1 MRFFEAGKDFL
12 DRAVIAG
19 NRVGKTEG
27 IGGYELTCHLTGIYP
42 HWWKGYRFD
51 RPIKAWA
58 AGKTGKTTRDIL
70 QAKLV
75 GTIDKIGTGIIPGDY
90 IEDFKRAGGGIP
102 DQIESVRVRHSSG
115 RGNSQ
120 LVFKSYEQGRGAFEG
135 TEQDV
140 ILLDEETPADIR
152 SECLLRLMATG
163 SDNIQ
168 GLLILTFTPLDGLTD
183 IVLTYLPGGQIVDE
197 SQSVGQFLIMIGWDD
212 APHLSAKDKELLFSL
227 MPPYQRD
234 ARTKGIPQ
242 LGSGAI
248 YPIPEMDILVDPFE
262 IPDFWPRSYAMDVGW
277 NATSAVWGAI
287 DREGET
293 AYLYSEYL
301 RGQAEPPIHAE
312 AVKSRGEWIPGTI
325 DPASRGRGQADGFQ
339 LLVQYQDLGLDL
351 SIADNSVEAGL
362 YKVWTDLS
370 IGKLKVFKTLSSWLE
385 EYRIYRRDEK
395 GKVIKEKDHLMDCT
409 RYWRMSGQD
418 IAIVKPAQDEFYGPP
433 NQFRGNQDG
442 WMAM

>member
-1 MRFFEAGKDFL
+1 MRFFEAGKTYL

-42 HWWKGYRFD
+42 KWWKGYRFNK
-51 RPIKAWA
+51 PIKAWA
-58 AGKTGKTTRDIL
+58 SGKTGKTTRDIL
-70 QAKLV
+70 QSKLL
-75 GTIDKIGTGIIPGDY
+75 GPIDQIGTGIIPGDH
-90 IEDFKRAGGGIP
+90 IVNFKRAGGGIP
-102 DQIESVRVRHSSG
+102 DQIESATIRHSSG
-115 RGNSQ
+115 MGNSL

-163 SDNIQ
+163 KSNLQ

-183 IVLTYLPGGQIVDE
+183 IVLTYLPGGKIVDE
-197 SQSVGQFLIMIGWDD
+197 SSSVGQYLIMIGWDD
-212 APHLSAKDKELLFSL
+212 APHLSKEDKDLLFSL

-248 YPIPEMDILVDPFE
+248 YPIPEDQIKVEPFE
-262 IPDFWPRSYAMDVGW
+262 IPAYWPRSFSLDVGW
-277 NATSAVWGAI
+277 NRTAAIWGAI
-287 DREGET
+287 DNEAGIG
-293 AYLYSEYL
+293 YLYSEYY

-312 AVKSRGEWIPGTI
+312 AIKTRGAWIPGVI
-325 DPASRGRGQADGFQ
+325 DPAARGRGQQDGLQ

-351 SIADNSVEAGL
+351 TIPDNSVEAGL
-362 YKVWTDLS
+362 YKTWTALS
-370 IGKLKVFKTLSSWLE
+370 VGQLKVFGTLQNWFD
-385 EYRIYRRDEK
+385 EYRIYRRDDK
-395 GKVIKEKDHLMDCT
+395 GKVVKERDHLMDAT
-409 RYWRMSGQD
+409 RYWQMTGRD
-418 IAIVKPAQDEFYGPP
+418 IAIQEPPPTEFYGPP
-433 NQFRGNQDG
+433 GQFRGHPDG